1 MMYRMT
7 PTKVGASSNKCVN
20 GDTDA
25 CLTPARGQAR
35 ACMQPARRHDMMH
48 THKEHMMIQGF
59 LARLPDRFKM
69 TLHNMVGHPVSEV
82 LGLFGFTE
90 LSTAVHDATL
100 P

>member
-1 MMYRMT
+1 
-7 PTKVGASSNKCVN
+7 
-20 GDTDA
+20 
-25 CLTPARGQAR
+25 
-35 ACMQPARRHDMMH
+35 
-48 THKEHMMIQGF
+48 MMIQGF

-90 LSTAVHDATL
+90 LSTAVHDGTL